1 MIQATKNILKKTPL
15 YDFIK
20 YRRGERELQEWRE
33 NGKPF
38 PPPHVLKQRVVRE
51 YARSFSLDTLVETGT
66 YVGTMVDAMK
76 TTFKE
81 IFSIE
86 LDRSLYEAAREKF
99 SGFQHIHIVQGDS
112 GEVLPDIINHL
123 TRPCLFW
130 LDGHYSGGITSKGQL
145 ETPVSKELESI
156 LQHPLASHVILID
169 DARCFTGQNDYPT
182 IEELRDYLRR
192 ARPQWAFEVRDDII
206 RIHEQRNVSL

>member
-51 YARSFSLDTLVETGT
+51 YARRFSLDTLVETGT

>member
-15 YDFIK
+15 YDFIQH
-20 YRRGERELQEWRE
+20 RRGERELQEWRE
-33 NGKPF
+33 SGKPL

-51 YARSFSLDTLVETGT
+51 YAGAFSLDTLVETGT
-66 YVGTMVDAMK
+66 YVGTMVEAMK
-76 TTFKE
+76 ATFKE

-86 LDRSLYEAAREKF
+86 LDRALYERARGKF

-112 GEVLPDIINHL
+112 GEVLPDILKQL

-145 ETPVSKELESI
+145 DTPVLKELECI
-156 LQHPLASHVILID
+156 LNHPLASHVILID
-169 DARCFTGQNDYPT
+169 DARCFVGENDYPT
-182 IEELRDYLRR
+182 IEELRDFLLA
-192 ARPQWAFEVRDDII
+192 ARPHWVFEVTDDIV
-206 RIHEQRNVSL
+206 RFHEQRHVSL

>member
-33 NGKPF
+33 SGKPF

-51 YARSFSLDTLVETGT
+51 YARTFSLDTLVETGT

-86 LDRSLYEAAREKF
+86 LDQALYEAAREKF
-99 SGFQHIHIVQGDS
+99 SGFSHIHIVQGDS
-112 GEVLPDIINHL
+112 GEVLQDILNHL

-145 ETPVSKELESI
+145 DTPVSKELECI

-182 IEELRDYLRR
+182 IEELRDYLHA
-192 ARPQWAFEVRDDII
+192 ARPQWVFELRDDII